1 MNYKV
6 EKKIVCEETGKEF
19 CVGDTVSIRYS
30 NGGGNG
36 CCEITKITGTG
47 FHFNNGGKR
56 DKNVQLKDITELQQQ
71 NDEGVE
77 NDAN

>member
-6 EKKIVCEETGKEF
+6 EKKIICEETGEEF
-19 CVGDTVSIRYS
+19 CVGDIVSIRYS

-56 DKNVQLKDITELQQQ
+56 DKNVQLKDITKLQQQ
-71 NDEGVE
+71 NDEGVKD
-77 NDAN
+77 DAH